1 MTYFYR
7 ESINRW
13 SWPERLFSISDS
25 KTLVCGGKWNSN
37 LEISSEARWVFV
49 SNSYFFWNWNWDWNW
64 NYSILII
71 NNSLA
76 LISFPSVLLCF
87 VSDFTTTGYV
97 KITSLRQIIEAQLF
111 FSNMFQYFLKWFGVG
126 PLKAIMH
133 FFFSLL
139 GSCSV
144 FIIYICFMISKIE
157 AWTFYFSSLNG
168 SYLECQCVRERERDL
183 MTNYSN
189 EIIGTELICWL
200 YGFPFVKLD

>member
-111 FSNMFQYFLKWFGVG
+111 LKHVSVFLKMVWCWTF
-126 PLKAIMH
+126 KSYYA

-168 SYLECQCVRERERDL
+168 SYLECQCVWEREREIWWP
-183 MTNYSN
+183 
-189 EIIGTELICWL
+189 II
-200 YGFPFVKLD
+200 VMR